1 MDYETGIRPIS
12 YIKTH
17 AAQMLEQINETQ
29 NPIVITQN
37 GHAKGV
43 LVDARS
49 YQEMIDAIGLL
60 KLMAHSENDIEAGR
74 TVSHADAISR
84 ARGAISDE

>member
-1 MDYETGIRPIS
+1 MDYESGIRPIS

-17 AAQMLEQINETQ
+17 AAEI
-29 NPIVITQN
+29 
-37 GHAKGV
+37 
-43 LVDARS
+43 
-49 YQEMIDAIGLL
+49 IDAIGLL
-60 KLMAHSENDIEAGR
+60 KLMAHSEHDIEAGL